1 MAKLIIN
8 VGEEAND
15 GTGDPIRTA
24 MTKSNTNFTELYES
38 VADLEG
44 GGTGYGNVEVSAH
57 LNVSTAEDDQVLS
70 WDGVDYAWVDAGAG
84 SSYSNADAVAAVV
97 ASDLDMAGNKVLFG
111 NVYPG
116 VSDLPDASAYHGMF
130 AHVHATGGAY
140 FAHSGAWVELQNAG
154 GGGLQTR
161 QSPST
166 TTASLANNAS
176 GNIDIVGYKTYAL
189 LSIIT
194 NKAAWVRIY
203 ATTAARAADAS
214 RSQSTDPA
222 PDAGVIAEVITAGAE
237 TVLVSPGVIGYN
249 MESTP
254 TTSVPCAVTNL
265 SGSTGTVFVSLN
277 LLQLE
282 A

>member
-8 VGEEAND
+8 IGTEAND
-15 GTGDPIRTA
+15 GTGDPIRSA
-24 MTKSNTNFTELYES
+24 MIKTNTNFTEVYGLIDDITVPTVPTDLTDLGITDGTDGQVLTTDGDGAFTFTT
-38 VADLEG
+38 VASG
-44 GGTGYGNVEVSAH
+44 GG
-57 LNVSTAEDDQVLS
+57 
-70 WDGVDYAWVDAGAG
+70 DYSD
-84 SSYSNADAVAAVV
+84 ADAIAAVV
-97 ASDLDMAGNKVLFG
+97 AADLDMAGNKVLFG
-111 NVYPG
+111 NVYDAIG
-116 VSDLPDASAYHGMF
+116 DLPAAGDYHGMF
-130 AHVHATGGAY
+130 AHVHGTGAAY
-140 FAHSGAWVELQNAG
+140 YAHSGAWQELQNAG
-154 GGGLQTR
+154 GGSGSLPTR

-176 GNIDIVGYKTYAL
+176 GNIDIVGFKSYAL

-203 ATTAARAADAS
+203 TSTAARAADAS

-222 PDAGVIAEVITAGAE
+222 PDAGVIAEVITTGAQ

-254 TTSVPCAVTNL
+254 TTAVPCAVTNL

-277 LLQLE
+277 ILQLE

>member
-38 VADLEG
+38 VADLEA

-70 WDGVDYAWVDAGAG
+70 WDGVDFAWVDASSGAAFANADVDLHLNTG
-84 SSYSNADAVAAVV
+84 SSTDDQILSWDGSDYVWIDA
-97 ASDLDMAGNKVLFG
+97 AS
-111 NVYPG
+111 
-116 VSDLPDASAYHGMF
+116 
-130 AHVHATGGAY
+130 
-140 FAHSGAWVELQNAG
+140 G